1 MTTEQDQIPAPDSP
15 APDSSTPDS
24 PAPDSPAPDS
34 SAPDGPAPDR
44 PVPNSPA
51 SPSPVATSS
60 RPAWVTDELITQ
72 WCAWVRR
79 RDASRRG
86 PDRAEPVTAVA
97 PFDLAPIA
105 AVPACAPEDV
115 TAAVAGA
122 RADRPEWA
130 GTPLRRRGDVLLAFH
145 DLLLERQDQVIDL
158 IQWETGKA
166 RYHAWQEVAQ
176 VAAIARH
183 YARRA
188 RHYLAPHHVR
198 GMVPG
203 LTKVKEVRVP
213 KGVVGVISPW
223 NYPLYLGVGDVLPA
237 LMAGNAVVSKADSQT
252 ALTMLW
258 TRALMA
264 EAGLPSGLWQIV
276 AGPGAEVGTALV
288 DAVDFVC
295 FTGSTATGR
304 TVAERAARRLVGAS
318 LELGG
323 KNPLIV
329 REDADVAAAAAGTV
343 VAAFANTGQMCIHI
357 ERVYVHEKV
366 YDAFRAELVRATRA
380 LRLGQSYDYSVD
392 IGSLTSAAQL
402 AAVEAHVD
410 GAVAEGATVLA
421 GGRARPDIGPLF
433 YEPTVLE
440 GVTPGMA
447 VCDEETFGPVLSLYA
462 YGADSEAVGLA
473 NQGTYGLSASIW
485 SRDSRE
491 AGRMAVRIRAGS
503 VNIND
508 GAAAAAGSIE
518 AGMGGMGESGLGRR
532 HGAEGILKYTESQT
546 IAAQRLLPL
555 GPPKP
560 GQSAVER
567 FVRRTN
573 GQLALLRR
581 LGVR

>member
-1 MTTEQDQIPAPDSP
+1 MSTEQDQIPAPDSP
-15 APDSSTPDS
+15 TPDS
-24 PAPDSPAPDS
+24 PAFDS
-34 SAPDGPAPDR
+34 SAPDSAVPNDPTPDS
-44 PVPNSPA
+44 PVP
-51 SPSPVATSS
+51 PSPVATAS

-79 RDASRRG
+79 NASRRG
-86 PDRAEPVTAVA
+86 PDSAESVTAVA

-115 TAAVAGA
+115 AAAVAGA
-122 RADRPEWA
+122 RADQPEWA
-130 GTPLRRRGDVLLAFH
+130 GTPLRRRGDVVLAFH

-264 EAGLPSGLWQIV
+264 EAGLPTGLWQIV
-276 AGPGAEVGTALV
+276 AGPGPGAVVGTALV

-295 FTGSTATGR
+295 FTGSTTTGR
-304 TVAERAARRLVGAS
+304 TVADRAARRLVGAS

-366 YDAFRAELVRATRA
+366 YDAFRTALVRATRA

-421 GGRARPDIGPLF
+421 GGRPRPDIGPLF

-440 GVTPGMA
+440 GVTPEMA

-473 NQGTYGLSASIW
+473 NRGTYGLSASIW
-485 SRDSRE
+485 SKDSRE

-518 AGMGGMGESGLGRR
+518 AGMGGMGDSGLGRR
-532 HGAEGILKYTESQT
+532 HGAEGIRKYTESQT
-546 IAAQRLLPL
+546 IATQRLLPL
-555 GPPKP
+555 GPAQAGDNSPEN
-560 GQSAVER
+560 SAETSVER

-581 LGVR
+581 LRVR

>member
-1 MTTEQDQIPAPDSP
+1 MTTEHDHIPSPDSP
-15 APDSSTPDS
+15 APDGSMPDS
-24 PAPDSPAPDS
+24 HAPES
-34 SAPDGPAPDR
+34 S
-44 PVPNSPA
+44 
-51 SPSPVATSS
+51 VAMAS
-60 RPAWVTDELITQ
+60 RPPWVTDELIAR
-72 WCAWVRR
+72 WCTWVP
-79 RDASRRG
+79 RDATRPGS
-86 PDRAEPVTAVA
+86 DSAEPVTAVA

-105 AVPACAPEDV
+105 AVPACTPQDV

-122 RADRPEWA
+122 RADQPEWA
-130 GTPLRRRGDVLLAFH
+130 GTPLRRRADVVLAFH

-188 RHYLAPHHVR
+188 RHYLAPHPVR

-237 LMAGNAVVSKADSQT
+237 LLAGNAVISKADSQT

-264 EAGLPSGLWQIV
+264 EAGLPADLWQIV
-276 AGPGAEVGTALV
+276 AGPGAVVGTALV
-288 DAVDFVC
+288 EAVDFVC

-304 TVAERAARRLVGAS
+304 TVAERAARRLIGAS

-366 YDAFRAELVRATRA
+366 YEAFRAELVRATQA
-380 LRLGQSYDYSVD
+380 LRLGRSYDYSAD
-392 IGSLTSAAQL
+392 FGSLTSAAQL

-410 GAVAEGATVLA
+410 GAVAKGATVLA
-421 GGRARPDIGPLF
+421 GGHARPDIGPLF

-440 GVTPGMA
+440 GVTPEMA
-447 VCDEETFGPVLSLYA
+447 VCDEETFGPVLSLYV

-485 SRDSRE
+485 SKDSRE
-491 AGRMAVRIRAGS
+491 AGRMAARIRAGS

-532 HGAEGILKYTESQT
+532 HGAEGIRKYTESQT
-546 IAAQRLLPL
+546 IATQRLLPL

-560 GQSAVER
+560 GQSAVES

-581 LGVR
+581 LRVR

>member
-1 MTTEQDQIPAPDSP
+1 MTTKQDEIPAPDSP
-15 APDSSTPDS
+15 APDS
-24 PAPDSPAPDS
+24 
-34 SAPDGPAPDR
+34 
-44 PVPNSPA
+44 PVP
-51 SPSPVATSS
+51 PSPVPKSS

-79 RDASRRG
+79 DATRRG
-86 PDRAEPVTAVA
+86 PEGAESVTAVA

-115 TAAVAGA
+115 AAAVAGA
-122 RADRPEWA
+122 RADQPEWA
-130 GTPLRRRGDVLLAFH
+130 GTPLRRRGDVVLAFH

-203 LTKVKEVRVP
+203 LTKVREVRVP

-237 LMAGNAVVSKADSQT
+237 LMAGNAVISKADSQT

-264 EAGLPSGLWQIV
+264 EAGLPTGLWQIV
-276 AGPGAEVGTALV
+276 AGPGAVVGTALV

-366 YDAFRAELVRATRA
+366 YEAFRTELVRATLA
-380 LRLGQSYDYSVD
+380 LRLGRSYDYSVD

-440 GVTPGMA
+440 GVTPEMA
-447 VCDEETFGPVLSLYA
+447 VCDEETFGPVLSLYV

-485 SRDSRE
+485 SKDSRE

-518 AGMGGMGESGLGRR
+518 AGMGGMGDSGLGRR
-532 HGAEGILKYTESQT
+532 HGAEGIRKYTESQT
-546 IAAQRLLPL
+546 VATQRLLPL
-555 GPPKP
+555 GPAK
-560 GQSAVER
+560 AVESSAETSVKSSVES

-581 LGVR
+581 LRVR

>member
-15 APDSSTPDS
+15 APDSSAS
-24 PAPDSPAPDS
+24 
-34 SAPDGPAPDR
+34 DGPAPDSAMTQR
-44 PVPNSPA
+44 
-51 SPSPVATSS
+51 S
-60 RPAWVTDELITQ
+60 RPAWVTDELIAQ
-72 WCAWVRR
+72 WCAWVR

-86 PDRAEPVTAVA
+86 PGSAEPVTAVA

-105 AVPACAPEDV
+105 AVPACTPQDV

-122 RADRPEWA
+122 RADQPEWA
-130 GTPLRRRGDVLLAFH
+130 GTPLRRRAVVVLAFH

-188 RHYLAPHHVR
+188 RHYLAPRPVR

-237 LMAGNAVVSKADSQT
+237 LTAGNAVVSKADSQT

-264 EAGLPSGLWQIV
+264 EAGLPDELWQIV
-276 AGPGAEVGTALV
+276 TGTGAVVGTALV

-329 REDADVAAAAAGTV
+329 REDADITAAAAGTV

-357 ERVYVHEKV
+357 ERVYVHEKI
-366 YDAFRAELVRATRA
+366 YDAFRTELVRATRA
-380 LRLGQSYDYSVD
+380 LRLGQSYDYSAD
-392 IGSLTSAAQL
+392 IGSLTSAAQFD
-402 AAVEAHVD
+402 AVEAHVD
-410 GAVAEGATVLA
+410 GAVTEGATVLV

-440 GVTPGMA
+440 GVTPEMA

-485 SRDSRE
+485 SNDSRE
-491 AGRMAVRIRAGS
+491 AGRMAMRIRAGS

-518 AGMGGMGESGLGRR
+518 AGMGGMGDSGLGRR
-532 HGAEGILKYTESQT
+532 HGAEGIRKYTESQT
-546 IAAQRLLPL
+546 VATQRLLPL

-573 GQLALLRR
+573 GQLSLLRR